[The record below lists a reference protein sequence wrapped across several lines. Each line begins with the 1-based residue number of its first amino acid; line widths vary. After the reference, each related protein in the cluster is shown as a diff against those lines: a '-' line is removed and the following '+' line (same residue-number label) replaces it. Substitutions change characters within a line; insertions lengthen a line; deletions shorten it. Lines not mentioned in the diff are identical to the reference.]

1 MNRASKAY
9 NHWTGYFEDVAS
21 NTNNINQVSP
31 MWVARYIMERDD
43 PAVVEPDWTVR
54 VGGLLDF
61 VRRTLGRGPY
71 FGAWAIDEQAVPG
84 LPGCCSRAGLGSHTS
99 RWAAASALYYEK
111 TNDGQAREDAFRSLN
126 YSTYF
131 AGSDGRISCCGNDY
145 AHQYWFSD
153 GYADYLRHFNWVMGS
168 IPELAPAGEDHILKS
183 TSVVRRV
190 TYERKQVS
198 YATFDAEGTEV
209 LRLSFKP
216 AHVSAGNNTLSQRDD
231 LRGEGYT
238 VEALKNGD
246 FVLRIKHA
254 KSGEVMV
261 RAA

>member
-1 MNRASKAY
+1 
-9 NHWTGYFEDVAS
+9 
-21 NTNNINQVSP
+21 
-31 MWVARYIMERDD
+31 MWVARYIMERED
-43 PAVVEPDWTVR
+43 PAFVEPEWTVR

-61 VRRTLGRGPY
+61 VKRTLGRGPY
-71 FGAWAIDEQAVPG
+71 FGAWPSTNKTMPG
-84 LPGCCSRAGLGSHTS
+84 MPGCCSRAGLGSHTS
-99 RWAAASALYYEK
+99 RWAAANALYYEK
-111 TNDGQAREDAFRSLN
+111 TGDGQAREDAFRSLN

-131 AGSDGRISCCGNDY
+131 ASEAGRISCCGNDY

-168 IPELAPAGEDHILKS
+168 IPELAPTGEDHVLRS

-198 YATFDAEGTEV
+198 YVTFDAAGTEV

-216 AHVSAGNNTLSQRDD
+216 ARVSAGNATLPVRND
-231 LRGEGYT
+231 LHGEGYT
-238 VEALKNGD
+238 VEALKDGD
-246 FVLRIKHA
+246 FVVRIKHV
-254 KSGEVMV
+254 KSGEVIV